1 MTNSEP
7 ECLGATLPPL
17 FRTAAIAGVKA
28 VVELHLQR
36 GVDVNATD
44 DKGRSALILAA
55 EKGHTEICRMLL
67 EAGADPA
74 LRDHEGNDA
83 LFIAVIHRLE
93 NTENLLRQYL
103 PHPLPEPIQETV
115 SCSDASAL
123 TYEGEASIL
132 TSPEI
137 VTGTGEAIIEVED
150 FDLSL
155 WEGEEDKPR
164 PTDDASCLSKAKEIQ
179 KQISRHVPLDTDEDW
194 SDVDID
200 LPEIFKLKRRVEF
213 PEDSEWQ
220 PAIRHLLLSGLR
232 YGWVTEGQ
240 LIAAVPVDEKDLESP
255 DAACLTALRVVL
267 EDLGIEVEDIYD
279 DFADPLQESEEYDQ
293 DEFEID
299 DDLVDLLTDEAI
311 SFFFDLLSYND
322 DPFSLYLK
330 DIGPKRTL
338 SKDEEIH
345 LASEIKEGF
354 RDAFGAVPRSPAALN
369 ELLDLLKRAE
379 RGEIP
384 IRSIINA
391 GSNVDESVP
400 DQEEPI
406 FDNENDTND
415 LACCTLDTP
424 LAPEI
429 TSEIHLKFETIRT
442 IHDALTGTQSP
453 AEREKLADRMKD
465 ALHGLGISSEF
476 IKRLWNKVRS
486 DASCCHAQEI
496 LDRGLNRAQAAK
508 KAFAKSHL
516 RLVMWLARKFHGL
529 PLMDLVQQG
538 NIGMLKAI
546 DRFDPFFGAKFSTYA
561 TWWIRQSIMRSIDDK
576 QRLIRLPVHILED
589 LRKLDMATSLLTTQL
604 GRAPT
609 LNELSLK
616 LDIPENR
623 VQNLLSVVPIQ
634 EPVSMTT
641 INDLEH
647 SLDES
652 VEYLDTQNPEDIVAC
667 SQLKEI
673 IEEAMDGLNTQQ
685 ARIIRL
691 HFGLDDNNAQTLE
704 EIGLLYG
711 VSRERIRQIEKKALR
726 RLAHPSRSE
735 KLRTFLEDSGRTGE
749 TEQ

>member
-1 MTNSEP
+1 
-7 ECLGATLPPL
+7 
-17 FRTAAIAGVKA
+17 
-28 VVELHLQR
+28 VVALHLRR
-36 GVDVNATD
+36 GVDVNAKD
-44 DKGRSALILAA
+44 ARGRSALILAA
-55 EKGHTEICRMLL
+55 EKGHAEICKMLL

-74 LRDHEGNDA
+74 LRDDEGNDA
-83 LFIAVIHRLE
+83 LSIAVSHRRK
-93 NTENLLRQYL
+93 NTEDLLRQYF
-103 PHPLPEPIQETV
+103 PHPLPEPGQDPAP
-115 SCSDASAL
+115 CSDTLAL
-123 TYEGEASIL
+123 THEGETSTQ
-132 TSPEI
+132 TSPKI
-137 VTGTGEAIIEVED
+137 ITGTGKTLIEVED
-150 FDLSL
+150 YDLSL
-155 WEGEEDKPR
+155 WEEEEDTPKPSG
-164 PTDDASCLSKAKEIQ
+164 DASCLSDAIEIQ
-179 KQISRHVPLDTDEDW
+179 KQFSRHVPLDTDEDW
-194 SDVDID
+194 SDVDLN
-200 LPEIFKLKRRVEF
+200 LPEIFKFRRRVAF
-213 PEDSEWQ
+213 PEDSDWQ
-220 PAIRHLLLSGLR
+220 PAIRSLLVSGLR

-240 LIAAVPVDEKDLESP
+240 LIAAVPADEKDLDSP

-279 DFADPLQESEEYDQ
+279 DFADPLQESVEYDQ
-293 DEFEID
+293 DEFEVD

-311 SFFFDLLSYND
+311 GFFFDLLSYND
-322 DPFSLYLK
+322 DPFTLYLK

-354 RDAFGAVPRSPAALN
+354 RDALGAVPRSPAALK

-391 GSNVDESVP
+391 GSNVDENVP

-415 LACCTLDTP
+415 LACCKLDTP

-429 TSEIHLKFETIRT
+429 TSEIHLKFEAIRT

-476 IKRLWNKVRS
+476 IKCLWNKVRS

-529 PLMDLVQQG
+529 PLMDLVQEG

-589 LRKLDMATSLLTTQL
+589 LRKLDMATSLLTSQL
-604 GRAPT
+604 GRDPT
-609 LNELSLK
+609 PSELSLT
-616 LDIPENR
+616 LDLPENR

-634 EPVSMTT
+634 EPVPITT

-647 SLDES
+647 SLDDS
-652 VEYLDTQNPEDIVAC
+652 VEYLDTQNPEDIVVC
-667 SQLKEI
+667 SQLKET
-673 IEEAMDGLNTQQ
+673 IEEAVGSLNTQQ

-691 HFGLDDNNAQTLE
+691 HFGLDDNDARTLE